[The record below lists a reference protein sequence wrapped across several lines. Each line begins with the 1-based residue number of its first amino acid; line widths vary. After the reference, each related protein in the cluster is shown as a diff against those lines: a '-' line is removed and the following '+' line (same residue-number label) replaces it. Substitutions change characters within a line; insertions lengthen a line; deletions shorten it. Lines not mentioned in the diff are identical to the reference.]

1 MTYIVNDVYRA
12 ARDGML
18 DVIKEASKREINSKD
33 EAGMSMVLWAS
44 FEGKLDALRLLVG
57 KGGDPDSS
65 DQFGNTALHLAS
77 ARGHFQCVDFL
88 VKVIFLNYFTF

>member
-1 MTYIVNDVYRA
+1 MLYIVKNFSRA

-33 EAGMSMVLWAS
+33 EAGMSMVLWAA

-57 KGGDPDSS
+57 KG
-65 DQFGNTALHLAS
+65 
-77 ARGHFQCVDFL
+77 
-88 VKVIFLNYFTF
+88 